1 MQRFYKNMIRTLLLL
16 LVLGAVFPFVYPWS
30 DGKPLLS
37 LNDLTFPA
45 APDLSLPDIALSQND
60 KPASQPVV
68 VYKWQDAEGG
78 WQFGSKPPQGVNYEV
93 VELDPNTNL
102 LPGVKPLPANPP
114 TTTSEMEKQDSAG
127 PDNGEPVIGYTPDKI
142 EAMMEKTRQ
151 ARDSLNEHYRTLEG
165 IDK

>member
-37 LNDLTFPA
+37 LNDLALPA
-45 APDLSLPDIALSQND
+45 APDLSLPDIALSQSD
-60 KPASQPVV
+60 KPAGQPVV

-93 VELDPNTNL
+93 VELDPNANL
-102 LPGVKPLPANPP
+102 LPGVKPLPANTP
-114 TTTSEMEKQDSAG
+114 TTTSETGTPDSAQTDRDG
-127 PDNGEPVIGYTPDKI
+127 PLFGYTPDKV